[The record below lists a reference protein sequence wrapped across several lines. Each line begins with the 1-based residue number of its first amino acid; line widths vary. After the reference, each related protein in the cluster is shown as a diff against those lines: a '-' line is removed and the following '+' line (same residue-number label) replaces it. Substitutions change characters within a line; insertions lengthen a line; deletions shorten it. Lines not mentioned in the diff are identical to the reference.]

1 VIQSSSDGY
10 IYLAD
15 QPELLPVLAGWFWEE
30 WGQNNARSSPAEMEH
45 TLTQFLNRERIPLT
59 IVRLRDSKPIATAS
73 LKLREM
79 ETHPQYLHWLG
90 GVFVHP
96 EYREQGLGSQLVEY
110 TTTLAKRLK
119 VHQLYLYT
127 RSHEYF
133 YTRLGWQVI
142 ERPMYRGRK
151 AILMEKNLLVAGE
164 KEKYDDN

>member
-1 VIQSSSDGY
+1 MTLSTSDDY

-15 QPELLPVLAGWFWEE
+15 QPELLPVLAGWFFEE
-30 WGQNNARSSPAEMEH
+30 WGQNNPKSSPAEIEH
-45 TLTQFLNRERIPLT
+45 TLSRFLNRDRIPLT
-59 IVRLRDSKPIATAS
+59 VVRLRDSKPIATAS

-96 EYREQGLGSQLVEY
+96 HFREQGLGSQLVEY
-110 TTTLAKRLK
+110 TTTLAERFK

-127 RSHEYF
+127 RSHEHF

-142 ERPMYRGRK
+142 ERPMYHGRVAFPMK
-151 AILMEKNLLVAGE
+151 KILPVSGGK
-164 KEKYDDN
+164 